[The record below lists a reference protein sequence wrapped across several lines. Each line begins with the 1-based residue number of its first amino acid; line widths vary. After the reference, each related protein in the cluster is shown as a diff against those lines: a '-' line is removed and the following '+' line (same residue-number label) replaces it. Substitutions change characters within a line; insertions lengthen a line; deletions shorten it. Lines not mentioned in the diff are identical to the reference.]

1 MPPLTRYIP
10 LLLLIILL
18 AACSSPATTQASTTE
33 DSPIPSVPLPITSSP
48 RQGDIFS
55 DIPDEAR
62 QATRQGDPRPAA
74 YWALWNTCA
83 PDNRAEVAAANGGR
97 ASGWFLLDDLI
108 ANPGIQ
114 IGDYPVTSCEQGLT
128 LLQGGNTSNKNVDD
142 SIFNLAAELLAAEL
156 NLNVGAETCPI
167 AEEAVLGGH
176 LVLTGI
182 GFNGTG
188 DYSAISDEFANATP
202 RLVELLRSY
211 NSGELCR

>member
-1 MPPLTRYIP
+1 MF
-10 LLLLIILL
+10 LLIIILL
-18 AACSSPATTQASTTE
+18 AACSSSYATMHASTTE
-33 DSPIPSVPLPITSSP
+33 DSPIPSVPLPSTSSP

-83 PDNRAEVAAANGGR
+83 SDNRAEVAAANGGR
-97 ASGWFLLDDLI
+97 VAGWILLDDLI
-108 ANPGIQ
+108 ANPGVQ
-114 IGDYPVTSCEQGLT
+114 IGDYPVTNCEQGLT
-128 LLQGGNTSNKNVDD
+128 LLQGQNTQEDDDTYNPVVD
-142 SIFNLAAELLAAEL
+142 LAAELLAAEL

-167 AEEAVLGGH
+167 AEEALLGGH

-188 DYSAISDEFANATP
+188 DYNTISDEFASASP